1 MSDSLFERFWKL
13 TGAAGRLAWTL
24 PSAIGS
30 TAFSPEKIARITKAV
45 QSLAEMKGAPMKL
58 GQMLS
63 LQEGMF
69 PPEVQQIFAL
79 LQSNAPPLPGSEM
92 RAIVEQQA
100 GSHASEI
107 EWFDER
113 PLAAASL
120 GQVHHARLKDGRQIA
135 FKILY
140 PNARKSLSMDLS
152 VLRSMLLL
160 FAPMT
165 AVPVRKILKEV
176 KERLLE
182 EIDYESEK
190 RNLLRARDAYAYPW
204 LKVPGLAEEFC
215 TDRVLAMEYIRG
227 QSIREAALM
236 PEDVRT
242 LFGQRILT
250 LVVDGAI
257 RHQFL
262 HADPNAGNLGFFPDG
277 SLVLYDFGCMKRVP
291 DSIAQNYRMAADHL
305 FRGVQEEVPRFL
317 FNAGIHRADGAPL
330 SLGFL
335 KPYMDFYSELI
346 PDRESFFGDLS
357 DVYGRLWDMGRG
369 DFLETRNIIFP
380 PDVMF
385 IHRTLLGHFGN
396 LRTLK
401 PRGNWRRFIQ
411 GLL

>member
-1 MSDSLFERFWKL
+1 MADSLFDRFWKL

-24 PSAIGS
+24 PSALGS
-30 TAFSPEKIARITKAV
+30 TAFSPAQVARITKAV

-69 PPEVQQIFAL
+69 PPEIQQIFAL
-79 LQSNAPPLPGSEM
+79 LQSNAQPLPGAQM
-92 RAIVEQQA
+92 RAIVEEEA
-100 GSHASEI
+100 GAKAAQI
-107 EWFDER
+107 EWFDET

-120 GQVHHARLKDGRQIA
+120 GQVHHARLKDGREIA

-140 PNARKSLSMDLS
+140 PGARKSLAMDLG
-152 VLRSMLLL
+152 VLRSILVLL
-160 FAPMT
+160 APMT

-182 EIDYESEK
+182 EIDYEREK
-190 RNLLRARDAYAYPW
+190 QNILRARQAYSYPW
-204 LKVPGLAEEFC
+204 LKVPDLAHEFC
-215 TDRVLAMEYIRG
+215 TSRVLAMEYIRG
-227 QSIREAALM
+227 QTIREAALM
-236 PEDVRT
+236 PDPVRS

-291 DSIAQNYRMAADHL
+291 DVIAQNYRMAADHL
-305 FRGVQEEVPRFL
+305 FRGQLETVPGLL
-317 FNAGIHRADGAPL
+317 FNAGIHRSDGAPL
-330 SLGFL
+330 ALEFL
-335 KPYMDFYSELI
+335 KPYMEFYSELI

-357 DVYGRLWDMGRG
+357 DVYARLWDMGRG
-369 DFLETRNIIFP
+369 DFLETRNIVFP

-396 LRTLK
+396 LRTLR
-401 PRGNWRRFIQ
+401 PSGNWRRFIQ